1 MFNEA
6 PPQNRPGSASPESE
20 YEARLAQRRRA
31 FDELS
36 RRDAWLAAARLVV
49 FGAAGVVALLAWRA
63 PLSWWWIAAPTAAFL
78 VLVVWH
84 DRVIRARER
93 AAAAVVFYEHG
104 LARINDRWVG
114 RGAPGDEFLD
124 ERHPYANDL
133 DLFGAASV
141 FQLLCGA
148 RTRAGE
154 ATLAAWLKHA
164 ADPPEIAARQLAVR
178 ELSPALDLREDLAVS
193 GERIRD
199 QVDQPLLVRWAQAPP
214 GLSARTRIAAGLVTT
229 ATLATAAGAAFLGD
243 TTPFLVM
250 LGVQAGFA
258 LPLERRVRTIL
269 HGADGPARSLTALSP
284 TLQRLERES
293 FAAPRLTALRQRIE
307 ERGGTASQA
316 VGHLNRLVEM
326 HDWQHNV
333 VFALIG
339 LVLMWGTHVAG
350 AIEAWR
356 REHGPHVATWLE
368 TVGEFEALS
377 SLSAYAYEHPAD
389 PYPAV
394 AATDTPACFD
404 GVGLGHPLVPAAR
417 MVRND
422 VHLEGATRLL
432 LVSGSNMSGKS
443 TLLRTV
449 GINSVLAQMGAPVRA
464 TALTLSPLRVGATL
478 RIQDSLQEGRSRFYA
493 EITRVRE
500 LADLARGHVPVMFL
514 LDELFHGTNSHDRLA
529 GATGVLR
536 SFLERGAIGLVTT
549 HDLALTAMADQLGQT
564 AANVHFEDWFDGGEI
579 RFDYLMKS
587 GPVTRSNALALM
599 RAVGLEVED
608 TGDGQGPRPNA
619 QEGMEFPKH
628 ITTLRG

>member
-1 MFNEA
+1 MSSD
-6 PPQNRPGSASPESE
+6 PGSE
-20 YEARLAQRRRA
+20 YGARLARRRTA

-36 RRDAWLAAARLVV
+36 QRDARLAVARLIV
-49 FGAAGVVALLAWRA
+49 FGLAGVVAILSWRGMT
-63 PLSWWWIAAPTAAFL
+63 SWWWVTAPTAAFMT
-78 VLVVWH
+78 LVVWH
-84 DRVIRARER
+84 DRVIRGRER
-93 AAAAVVFYEHG
+93 AAAAIAFYEHG
-104 LARINDRWVG
+104 LARIEDRWTG
-114 RGAPGDEFLD
+114 RGTAGDGFLD
-124 ERHPYANDL
+124 EGHPYANDL
-133 DLFGAASV
+133 DLFGAGSL

-164 ADPPEIAARQLAVR
+164 ADPAEIAARQLAVR
-178 ELSPALDLREDLAVS
+178 ELTSALDLREDLAVS
-193 GERIRD
+193 AEHVRD
-199 QVDQPLLVRWAQAPP
+199 QVDQPALVRWAQASPVL
-214 GLSARTRIAAGLVTT
+214 GSRTRISAGLITT
-229 ATLATAAGAAFLGD
+229 TTLAAAAGATFLGD
-243 TTPFLVM
+243 ATPLLVM
-250 LGVQAGFA
+250 LGVQAAFA

-284 TLQRLERES
+284 TLQRLEREG

-307 ERGGTASQA
+307 ERGVTASQA

-333 VFALIG
+333 VFAPIG
-339 LVLMWGTHVAG
+339 LVLMWGTHVAA
-350 AIEAWR
+350 AIESWR

-394 AATDTPACFD
+394 TAAGTPAGFE
-404 GVGLGHPLVPAAR
+404 GTGLGHPLVPAAR

-422 VHLEGATRLL
+422 VHLKGSTRLL

-464 TALTLSPLRVGATL
+464 TALTLSPLCVGATL

-500 LADLARGHVPVMFL
+500 LADLARGSVPLLFL

-536 SFLERGAIGLVTT
+536 SLLERGAIGLVTT
-549 HDLALTAMADQLGQT
+549 HDLALTAMADELGG
-564 AANVHFEDWFDGGEI
+564 AAVNVHFEDWFDGGEI
-579 RFDYLMKS
+579 RFDYLMKP
-587 GPVTRSNALALM
+587 GRVTRSNALALM
-599 RAVGLEVED
+599 RAVGLEVGE
-608 TGDGQGPRPNA
+608 
-619 QEGMEFPKH
+619 
-628 ITTLRG
+628 

>member
-1 MFNEA
+1 MSSEA
-6 PPQNRPGSASPESE
+6 PPQNRPGSASPGSE

-31 FDELS
+31 FDQLS
-36 RRDAWLAAARLVV
+36 RRDAGLAAARLVV

-63 PLSWWWIAAPTAAFL
+63 PVSWWWMAAPTAAFL

-93 AAAAVVFYEHG
+93 AAAAIALYEHG
-104 LARINDRWVG
+104 VARIKDGWAG
-114 RGAPGDEFLD
+114 MGASGDEFLD

-133 DLFGAASV
+133 DLFGEGSV

-164 ADPPEIAARQLAVR
+164 ADPPEITARQLAVR
-178 ELSPALDLREDLAVS
+178 ELTPALDLREDLAVS
-193 GERIRD
+193 GEQVRY
-199 QVDQPLLVRWAQAPP
+199 QVDQPLLVRWAQASPA
-214 GLSARTRIAAGLVTT
+214 LSARTRISAGLITT

-243 TTPFLVM
+243 ITPFLVM

-316 VGHLNRLVEM
+316 VRHLNRLVEM

-333 VFALIG
+333 VFAPIG

-389 PYPAV
+389 PYPAL
-394 AATDTPACFD
+394 AATATPACFD

-478 RIQDSLQEGRSRFYA
+478 RIQDSLQQGRSRFYA

-500 LADLARGHVPVMFL
+500 LADLARGPEPLMFL

-579 RFDYLMKS
+579 RFDYLMKP

-599 RAVGLEVED
+599 RAVGLEV
-608 TGDGQGPRPNA
+608 GP
-619 QEGMEFPKH
+619 
-628 ITTLRG
+628 